1 MTTDT
6 HHYWREALAH
16 PYKIGKELAIV
27 EAQPECGYYRMR
39 NQDGGSD
46 IPCAIWLHEDRLV
59 ALRGS
64 READPHAIWTWIARS
79 PVSYDDYTQARETGR
94 WPDDP
99 PVIRHEHKNL
109 NPHPVA
115 ERVITK
121 EDNLPT
127 DPMERMKLQLEGEKE
142 QADIFLKQPITSQ
155 EQANQAATWSKRIS
169 ALYKEADDAFKDE
182 KKPILAAARACDD
195 KWRWR
200 GEAQDLATKLK
211 RHLDAWLL
219 KLAREEEERQAKA
232 RAEAERIRREAEEKA
247 RAAELEAARS
257 SEDAERA
264 KREAEEAQERADA
277 AAREAEA
284 RKTGAGRTGAK
295 VSLRTY
301 TSGQITD
308 YDAFLMAVK
317 ERQEVRELLDSLAN
331 RAAKSGV
338 ELPGM
343 KIVTEQ
349 RAA

>member
-1 MTTDT
+1 MTDT
-6 HHYWREALAH
+6 HRYWREALAH
-16 PYKIGKELAIV
+16 PHKIGKELAIV

-46 IPCAIWLHEDRLV
+46 IPCAIWLEGDRLV

-64 READPHAIWTWIARS
+64 READPYPLWTWIARS
-79 PVSYDDYTQARETGR
+79 PVSYEDYTQARETGR
-94 WPDDP
+94 WSDDP

-127 DPMERMKLQLEGEKE
+127 DPVERMKLQLEGEKE
-142 QADIFLKQPITSQ
+142 QAAIFLKQPITTQ

-182 KKPILAAARACDD
+182 KKPILAAAKACDD

-211 RHLDAWLL
+211 RHLDPWLL
-219 KLAREEEERQAKA
+219 KQKREEEERQAKA
-232 RAEAERIRREAEEKA
+232 RAEAERVRKEAEEKA

-264 KREAEEAQERADA
+264 KREAEEAAEA
-277 AAREAEA
+277 AAAAEREAEA
-284 RKTGAGRTGAK
+284 RRTAAGRTGAT

-301 TSGQITD
+301 VSARITD
-308 YDAFLMAVK
+308 YDAALKALKDDPEIRALVQK
-317 ERQEVRELLDSLAN
+317 LAN
-331 RAAKSGV
+331 RAIKDGHALPGV
-338 ELPGM
+338 ER
-343 KIVTEQ
+343 VTEQ